1 MKLIWPSMEYNESIQ
16 AYRQEFLASGDS
28 MDGGGWL
35 RKFDR
40 TQDWLDYLELFKR
53 AETTPSPWV
62 PTTQYIYVRETD
74 DKVVGVI

>member
-1 MKLIWPSMEYNESIQ
+1 
-16 AYRQEFLASGDS
+16 

-62 PTTQYIYVRETD
+62 PTTQYVFVREID